1 MHRPDARDT
10 PDTLNQHPLD
20 RVVTTRSE
28 AGAAMRTALAQ
39 DGTRTVL
46 VPSTLTNHTVSN
58 NNNKSC
64 MQCNN
69 QFLCLP
75 ALKRN
80 YTIFYAML
88 KLGLVH
94 HIILLMM

>member
-1 MHRPDARDT
+1 MEQSKIIDTTKTYQPDALDT
-10 PDTLNQHPLD
+10 PNTLDQHPLG
-20 RVVTTRSE
+20 RVVATRSE
-28 AGAAMRTALAQ
+28 AEAAMCTELAQ
-39 DGTRTVL
+39 DGTRSVL

-75 ALKRN
+75 ALK
-80 YTIFYAML
+80 
-88 KLGLVH
+88 
-94 HIILLMM
+94 